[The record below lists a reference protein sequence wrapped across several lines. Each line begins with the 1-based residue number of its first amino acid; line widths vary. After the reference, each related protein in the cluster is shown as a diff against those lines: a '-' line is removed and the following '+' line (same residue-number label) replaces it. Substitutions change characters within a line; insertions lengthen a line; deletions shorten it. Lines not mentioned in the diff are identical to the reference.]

1 MVFGLNIEE
10 GFEQLQGDR
19 PFFYLELI
27 VTLYFLLSQ
36 GIMSEKF
43 LMPSLEN
50 ISKRYGFNSSVAGL
64 LMGFGIAVPD
74 IAVTTISF

>member
-1 MVFGLNIEE
+1 MVL
-10 GFEQLQGDR
+10 GFEVEFEKMQGDR
-19 PFFYLELI
+19 PFFYMELV
-27 VTLYFLLSQ
+27 VTIYFLLSQ